1 MQQLE
6 TKTSP
11 DTGARWYALR
21 VFGNRILQVRD
32 QLEQRGART
41 YMALKTVRE
50 TLNGRTVTRQVQL
63 APSLLFVC
71 CTRSELLAF
80 KKNHNDCLMLYRCA
94 DSAEPA
100 PIPEEEMRLF
110 ILVTSATEGRDV
122 DLLGVDKR
130 DFSFNSGDRVRVTE
144 GPFKGVEGVIKRIK
158 KDRKL
163 IVAIQGVVAVLVSN
177 IPGAFLE
184 RIAPE
189 PTETKQNKTPHNAT
203 P

>member
-6 TKTSP
+6 TETSP

-122 DLLGVDKR
+122 ELLGLDPRALEFKP
-130 DFSFNSGDRVRVTE
+130 GDRVRVTE
-144 GPFKGVEGVIKRIK
+144 GPFQGAEGMIRRIK

-163 IVAIQGVVAVLVSN
+163 VIAVRGVVAVTISN

-184 RIAPE
+184 RIAPD
-189 PTETKQNKTPHNAT
+189 PTETKQNPA
-203 P
+203 